1 MNDWIFDL
9 QRFSEGEAGGE
20 ATAQPSTSVTP
31 AGEGAAESSAPDT
44 GAPPAVEPAAPPDVA
59 IRVNPYTGVRELVTP
74 EEAQT
79 GEGGPAGA
87 AAPESATGP
96 QPEPYTADALLSAMT
111 VGAVDETRIPD
122 ALRPQYTALRQQQ
135 ELAALR
141 AQQQAQMQ
149 AQQAAMMQGQAKTA
163 EQEQLSTSDMYQQI
177 QDAAEAKALQDLG
190 ITREEID
197 AAAYSDDADAQKKAA
212 DFRIAVQMNVNAI
225 TRRIDEYQH
234 AAAQQQAEAQA
245 VLSEVRP
252 MYEQMVR
259 QEPNFQKID
268 AMMETYYKQLPY
280 EEAVKVKSAID
291 RFNAGQMTHADI
303 PVLKGYYDK
312 TRTAF
317 YALSAGVSVTPQPA
331 PKAAPP
337 TVESAGKVTPPPAE
351 NVDWRSMRS
360 MDVRERSEFLRKY
373 I

>member
-9 QRFSEGEAGGE
+9 QRFSEGEAAGE
-20 ATAQPSTSVTP
+20 APAPQSAPTAETG
-31 AGEGAAESSAPDT
+31 AGAAESPAADT
-44 GAPPAVEPAAPPDVA
+44 GASPAVETSVQPDVA

-74 EEAQT
+74 VQEATEESAGT
-79 GEGGPAGA
+79 PSAEGA
-87 AAPESATGP
+87 AA
-96 QPEPYTADALLSAMT
+96 QPAPYTADELLSAMT
-111 VGAVDETRIPD
+111 YGQVDEGRIPD
-122 ALRPQYTALRQQQ
+122 AFRAQYTAIRQQQ

-149 AQQAAMMQGQAKTA
+149 PPAAQEMP
-163 EQEQLSTSDMYQQI
+163 QEQPVPDAEVYRQI

-190 ITREEID
+190 LTRED
-197 AAAYSDDADAQKKAA
+197 LDGAGYSDDTDLQKRAEA
-212 DFRIAVQMNVNAI
+212 FRIAVQMNVNAI
-225 TRRIDEYQH
+225 TRRIDEYQY

-245 VLSEVRP
+245 VLAEVRP

-259 QEPNFQKID
+259 EEPNFSAID

-280 EEAVKVKSAID
+280 EDAVKVEAAIG
-291 RFNAGQMTHADI
+291 RFNTGQMTRADI

-317 YALSAGVSVTPQPA
+317 YANAAGVGTVPQPA

-337 TVESAGKVTPPPAE
+337 TVESAGKVTPAPAE
-351 NVDWRSMRS
+351 NVDWRKMRS
-360 MDVRERSEFLRKY
+360 MDVRDRSAFMRKY